1 MNAPPARP
9 SPVEAGGLLEL
20 LRRRRV
26 CRRFSSHPVDERRLR
41 MVLEA
46 GCWASSA
53 SNNRIHRL
61 LLVRDRRRIDLVRA
75 VSPGMLGLPTA
86 LVVICTDLDA
96 AARAQVRVD
105 RDTTTWID
113 VGTAAMNMMVEAEAL
128 GLGTCPTTSFS
139 RGGVRAVLELPPPA
153 VPEFVLQIGWPAG
166 AEPPAGTGTLEPAP
180 AGRRLRAFVYAERYG
195 TPLA

>member
-1 MNAPPARP
+1 MSGSPARP
-9 SPVEAGGLLEL
+9 PVEAGALLQL

-26 CRRFSSHPVDERRLR
+26 CRRFSDHPLGERELR

-75 VSPGMLGLPTA
+75 VSPGMLGLPAA

-113 VGTAAMNMMVEAEAL
+113 VGTMAMNMMVEAEAL

-153 VPEFVLQIGWPAG
+153 VPEFILQVGWPAG
-166 AEPPAGTGTLEPAP
+166 SEPPAEAGAP
-180 AGRRLRAFVYAERYG
+180 GPVGRRLRAFVSAERYG

>member
-1 MNAPPARP
+1 MSAVPGGL
-9 SPVEAGGLLEL
+9 SPMEAGSLLEL

-26 CRRFSSHPVDERRLR
+26 CRRFSPHPVDERRLR

-113 VGTAAMNMMVEAEAL
+113 VGTTAMNMMVEAEAL

-153 VPEFVLQIGWPAG
+153 VPEFILQVGWPAG
-166 AEPPAGTGTLEPAP
+166 TEPPAGAGAP
-180 AGRRLRAFVYAERYG
+180 ALASRRLRAFVYVERYG
-195 TPLA
+195 TPLV

>member
-1 MNAPPARP
+1 MSAPPGPPA
-9 SPVEAGGLLEL
+9 PVEADGLLQL

-26 CRRFSSHPVDERRLR
+26 CRRFSDQAVDERRLR

-61 LLVRDRRRIDLVRA
+61 LLVRDQRRIDLVRA
-75 VSPGMLGLPTA
+75 MSPGMLGLPTA

-139 RGGVRAVLELPPPA
+139 RGGVRAALELPPSA
-153 VPEFVLQIGWPAG
+153 VPEFILQIGWPAG
-166 AEPPAGTGTLEPAP
+166 TEPPAETAAPGP
-180 AGRRLRAFVYAERYG
+180 AGRRLRAFAYAERYG